1 MTFLN
6 FGIHQDAIYMQCALV
21 IHYLQLFEHI
31 ILKVEIRQK
40 PYIFDRHEA
49 QKAPIEFW
57 DDQS

>member
-1 MTFLN
+1 MHN
-6 FGIHQDAIYMQCALV
+6 AQDAIYMQCALV

-31 ILKVEIRQK
+31 IIKAEIRQK